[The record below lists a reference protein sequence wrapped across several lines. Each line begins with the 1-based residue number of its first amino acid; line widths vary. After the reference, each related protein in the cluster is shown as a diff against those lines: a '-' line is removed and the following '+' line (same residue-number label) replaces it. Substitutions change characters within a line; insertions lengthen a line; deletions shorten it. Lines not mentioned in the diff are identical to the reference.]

1 MYNYK
6 KNTKFVQH
14 KHKNSMFMKR
24 IVPLFLF
31 LLCCISLS
39 AQKYIVDPLFSD
51 SIEVSSVS
59 FQDSIWTVKDGF
71 TRTMIP
77 RGTEI
82 DSCARSRSAKYYII
96 FEYEGKKY
104 EINKKELLFSENNP
118 EGVENPLS
126 SEVQRRH
133 SAIGHWFAT
142 MAPSYI
148 VMALLLLS
156 FIISFICSKWDVDA
170 LRPVALV
177 IITASI
183 LIVSILELVGYRYLE
198 GDVFWWC
205 DYDRYGF
212 FGALLRVIP
221 FGLVVLGQIKSIYWF
236 QGVLLT
242 DEDDPEGI
250 SLKPAAIGL
259 CACIPVLV
267 VYALVVQ
274 VAIGWKGTLSDV
286 IAVVLTLGTLF
297 GGLIMSGYANIERMG
312 VKRGIICT
320 LFSIVYILGCIV
332 AVLGL
337 LVVLFRLIIQVLL
350 VIGAIIMIMCMGGG
364 RRYRDSWGNVYEEG
378 AFGTLRK
385 VN

>member
-1 MYNYK
+1 
-6 KNTKFVQH
+6 
-14 KHKNSMFMKR
+14 MKR
-24 IVPLFLF
+24 FLPLFL
-31 LLCCISLS
+31 LLMCSMTIQ

-59 FQDSIWTVKDGF
+59 LQDSIWTVKEGF

-82 DSCARSRSAKYYII
+82 DSCARSRSDKYFLI

-104 EINKKELLFSENNP
+104 EIKKDELLFSKNNP
-118 EGVENPLS
+118 DGVENTLS
-126 SEVQRRH
+126 EKVQRRH

-148 VMALLLLS
+148 VMTLLLLS
-156 FIISFICSKWDVDA
+156 FVISFICSKWDVDSIRPAA
-170 LRPVALV
+170 LI

-183 LIVSILELVGYRYLE
+183 LIVSLLELTAYYYLG
-198 GDVFWWC
+198 GDAFWWC

-212 FGALLRVIP
+212 FGALFRVIP
-221 FGLVVLGQIKSIYWF
+221 FGIVVLAQIKSIYWF

-242 DEDDPEGI
+242 NEDDPEGI

-259 CACIPVLV
+259 CACIPVLIL
-267 VYALVVQ
+267 YALVVQ
-274 VAIGWKGTLSDV
+274 VAIGWKGTFSDIV
-286 IAVVLTLGTLF
+286 AIVLTLGTLF
-297 GGLIMSGYANIERMG
+297 GGLFISGYANMERMG
-312 VKRGIICT
+312 VKKGIICT

-332 AVLGL
+332 AICGL

-350 VIGAIIMIMCMGGG
+350 VIAAIIMIMCMGGG

-378 AFGTLRK
+378 AFGTLHK

>member
-1 MYNYK
+1 MRR
-6 KNTKFVQH
+6 F
-14 KHKNSMFMKR
+14 F
-24 IVPLFLF
+24 PF
-31 LLCCISLS
+31 LLLFVYTISLS

-51 SIEVSSVS
+51 SIEVNSVS
-59 FQDSIWTVKDGF
+59 LQDTIWTVKDGF

-82 DSCARSRSAKYYII
+82 DSCGRSRSAKYFLI

-104 EINKKELLFSENNP
+104 EIKKSELLFSENNP
-118 EGVENPLS
+118 EGIENPLS

-133 SAIGHWFAT
+133 SAVGHWFAT

-156 FIISFICSKWDVDA
+156 FIISYICSKWDVDA
-170 LRPVALV
+170 LRPTALV

-183 LIVSILELVGYRYLE
+183 LIVSLLELAAYRYLG
-198 GDVFWWC
+198 GDAFWWC

-212 FGALLRVIP
+212 FGALFRVIP
-221 FGLVVLGQIKSIYWF
+221 FGLVVLAQLKSIYWF

-274 VAIGWKGTLSDV
+274 EAIGWKGTFSDI
-286 IAVVLTLGTLF
+286 IAAVLTLGTLF
-297 GGLIMSGYANIERMG
+297 GGLIMSGYANMERMG
-312 VKRGIICT
+312 VKRGFICT
-320 LFSIVYILGCIV
+320 LFSIVYLLGCIV
-332 AVLGL
+332 AVCGL

-350 VIGAIIMIMCMGGG
+350 VIAAIIMIMCMGGG

-378 AFGTLRK
+378 AFGTLHK

>member
-1 MYNYK
+1 MK
-6 KNTKFVQH
+6 RFFPFFLLLMC
-14 KHKNSMFMKR
+14 SMFLR
-24 IVPLFLF
+24 
-31 LLCCISLS
+31 
-39 AQKYIVDPLFSD
+39 AQKYIVDPLFTD
-51 SIEVSSVS
+51 SIEVHSVS
-59 FQDSIWTVKDGF
+59 LQDSIWTVKEGF

-82 DSCARSRSAKYYII
+82 DSCGRARSDKSFLI

-104 EINKKELLFSENNP
+104 EIRKSELLFSESNP
-118 EGVENPLS
+118 EGMENPLS
-126 SEVQRRH
+126 GEVQRKH
-133 SAIGHWFAT
+133 SAVGHWYAT

-148 VMALLLLS
+148 VIALLLIS
-156 FIISFICSKWDVDA
+156 FIISYICSKWDVDS
-170 LRPVALV
+170 LRPTALV
-177 IITASI
+177 VITASI
-183 LIVSILELVGYRYLE
+183 LIVSLIELIGYHYLG

-212 FGALLRVIP
+212 FGALFRVIP

-259 CACIPVLV
+259 CACIPVLI
-267 VYALVVQ
+267 VYGLVVQ
-274 VAIGWKGTLSDV
+274 LIIGWKGTFSDI
-286 IAVVLTLGTLF
+286 IAVVLTLGTLL
-297 GGLIMSGYANIERMG
+297 GGLSISGFANMERMG
-312 VKRGIICT
+312 VKRGLICT
-320 LFSIVYILGCIV
+320 LFSIVYLLGCIV
-332 AVLGL
+332 AVCGL

-350 VIGAIIMIMCMGGG
+350 VIAAIIFIMCMGGG

-378 AFGTLRK
+378 AFGTLHK